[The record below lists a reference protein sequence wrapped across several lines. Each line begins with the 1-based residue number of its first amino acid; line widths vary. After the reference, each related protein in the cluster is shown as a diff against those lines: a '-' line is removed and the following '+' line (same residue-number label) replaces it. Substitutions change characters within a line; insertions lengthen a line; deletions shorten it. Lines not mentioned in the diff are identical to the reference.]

1 MLIDL
6 LVILGL
12 ILLNGFFA
20 MSEMAVVTSRPAR
33 LQAMLGNR
41 KGARAAL
48 ALASH
53 PDNFL
58 SAVQI
63 GITLV
68 GVLTGALG
76 GIAIADDVASWL
88 RGIPL
93 VAGQAQALAVALSVG
108 AITFATLI
116 LGELVPKRLALL
128 NPEGIAC
135 LAAPVMTFV
144 ARVTRPAVLLLSLAT
159 RLVLRLLGVAGS
171 APRTVTD
178 EEIRLLVAEA
188 ADQGVIERR
197 ERSMVDRVLRLGDRS
212 LDSLMT
218 PRSRIVWLDVQAD
231 PAQTLATIRDSRHT
245 RFPVRRGD
253 DQQVLGVFDL
263 RSLVDRPDGWPAD
276 LAGRTRPV
284 RYLPEKTDALR
295 ALAVLREDDLGF
307 ALVVDEYG
315 DIQGLVT
322 CDDILSALVGAAP
335 GRPDPLAPPVPQ
347 VVRRHDG
354 SWLVDG
360 RLPVDD
366 LRDLLDVASLPGEED
381 HEFHSIAGML
391 VARAGRIPEV
401 GEAFQ
406 WRRWR
411 FEVVDMDG
419 ARIDHVLIAPGDEP
433 SGNGAG
439 GDG

>member
-1 MLIDL
+1 MLVDL

-12 ILLNGFFA
+12 ILVNGFFA
-20 MSEMAVVTSRPAR
+20 MSEMAIVTSRPGR
-33 LQAMLGNR
+33 LQAMVGTR
-41 KGARAAL
+41 KGAGAAL
-48 ALASH
+48 ALARR
-53 PDNFL
+53 PDDFL

-76 GIAIADDVASWL
+76 GIAVADDVAAWL
-88 RGIPL
+88 RGFPAL
-93 VAGQAQALAVALSVG
+93 ATHAQALSVALSVG

-128 NPEGIAC
+128 NPEAIAC
-135 LAAPVMTFV
+135 LAAPVMTIV
-144 ARVTRPAVLLLSLAT
+144 ASATRPAVLLLSLAT
-159 RLVLRLLGVAGS
+159 RLVLRLLGVARG

-188 ADQGVIERR
+188 VEQGMIEPR
-197 ERSMVDRVLRLGDRS
+197 ERSMVDRVLRLGDRTVG
-212 LDSLMT
+212 SLMT
-218 PRSRIVWLDVQAD
+218 PRSDIVWLDVDAD
-231 PAQTLATIRDSRHT
+231 PAQTVASIRDSRHT

-253 DQQVLGVFDL
+253 DQQVLGLFDL

-276 LAGRTRPV
+276 LARRARPV
-284 RYLPEKTDALR
+284 RYLPEGASAAR
-295 ALAVLREDDLGF
+295 ALALLREHDDGF

-335 GRPDPLAPPVPQ
+335 DWPGPTAPPVPN

-366 LRDLLDVASLPGEED
+366 LRDLLGVGALPGEEEHD
-381 HEFHSIAGML
+381 FHSIAGML
-391 VARAGRIPEV
+391 VAQAGRIPAV
-401 GEAFQ
+401 GDSFA
-406 WRRWR
+406 WRQWR

-419 ARIDHVLIAPGDEP
+419 ARIDRILIAPEAGQRQPGVAGD
-433 SGNGAG
+433 A
-439 GDG
+439 

>member
-1 MLIDL
+1 MLVDL

-20 MSEMAVVTSRPAR
+20 MSEMAIVTSRPGR
-33 LQAMLGNR
+33 LQAMVGTR

-76 GIAIADDVASWL
+76 GIAIADDVADWL
-88 RGIPL
+88 RGFPAL
-93 VAGQAQALAVALSVG
+93 AGQAQALAVALSVG

-144 ARVTRPAVLLLSLAT
+144 ARATRPAVMLLTLAT
-159 RLVLRLLGVAGS
+159 RLVLRLLGVARG

-188 ADQGVIERR
+188 AEQGVIEPR

-212 LDSLMT
+212 VGSLMT
-218 PRSRIVWLDVQAD
+218 PRSDIVWLDVDAD
-231 PAQTLATIRDSRHT
+231 PAQTVASIRDSRHT

-253 DQQVLGVFDL
+253 DQQVLGLFDL
-263 RSLVDRPDGWPAD
+263 RSLVDRPEGWPAD
-276 LAGRTRPV
+276 LSRRTRPV
-284 RYLPEKTDALR
+284 RYLPEGAPANR
-295 ALAVLREDDLGF
+295 ALALLRESDDGF

-335 GRPDPLAPPVPQ
+335 SRPGPAAAQ
-347 VVRRHDG
+347 AAQAVRREDG
-354 SWLVDG
+354 SWLADG
-360 RLPVDD
+360 RMAIDD
-366 LRDLLDVASLPGEED
+366 LRDLLGVDALPGEED
-381 HEFHSIAGML
+381 HDFHTLAGML
-391 VARAGRIPEV
+391 VVQAGRIPGV
-401 GEAFQ
+401 GEVFA
-406 WRRWR
+406 WRHWR

-419 ARIDHVLIAPGDEP
+419 ARIDRILISPGAPPGSTGTPLD
-433 SGNGAG
+433 
-439 GDG
+439 D

>member
-1 MLIDL
+1 MLAEL

-20 MSEMAVVTSRPAR
+20 MSEMAIVTSRQAR
-33 LQAMLGNR
+33 LQQMAAAR
-41 KGARAAL
+41 PGARAAL
-48 ALASH
+48 ALSGH
-53 PDNFL
+53 PESFL

-76 GIAIADDVASWL
+76 GIAIADDVAGWL
-88 RGIPL
+88 RGIAVLAPY
-93 VAGQAQALAVALSVG
+93 AQGLGVALSVG

-135 LAAPVMTFV
+135 RVAPVMAFV
-144 ARVTRPAVLLLSLAT
+144 AAATRPAVALLAWTT
-159 RLVLRLLGVAGS
+159 RGVLRALGAGRA
-171 APRTVTD
+171 APRTVSD
-178 EEIRLLVAEA
+178 EEIRLLVAEGVA
-188 ADQGVIERR
+188 QGVVDPR
-197 ERSMVDRVLRLGDRS
+197 ERSIVDRVLRLGDRTVG
-212 LDSLMT
+212 SLMT
-218 PRSRIVWLDVQAD
+218 PRSDIVWLDVDAD
-231 PAQTLATIRDSRHT
+231 PAQTLATIRGSQHT

-253 DQQVLGVFDL
+253 DQAVLGLFDL
-263 RSLVDRPDGWPAD
+263 RSLVDRPSGWPAD

-284 RYLPEKTDALR
+284 RYIPEGAPAARALGLLR
-295 ALAVLREDDLGF
+295 AQGDGF

-335 GRPDPLAPPVPQ
+335 SQPDPAAAPVAQ
-347 VVRRHDG
+347 ALRRDDG
-354 SWLVDG
+354 SWLADG
-360 RLPVDD
+360 RMPVDD
-366 LRDLLDVASLPGEED
+366 LRELLGVDALPGEED
-381 HEFHSIAGML
+381 HDFHTLAGML
-391 VARAGRIPEV
+391 VARAGRIPRDGEV
-401 GEAFQ
+401 FA

-419 ARIDHVLIAPGDEP
+419 ARVDRVLISPESP
-433 SGNGAG
+433 GAG
-439 GDG
+439 DLPHGD